1 MDMVTLARI
10 RIKDTLFLKKD
21 NAKTKKLILRGV
33 HHSNI
38 LAILR
43 IWSKLQTKHYK
54 ISQILQ
60 NIDTNSRNDKSLRD
74 FELLKEYAKIMLV

>member
-1 MDMVTLARI
+1 M
-10 RIKDTLFLKKD
+10 
-21 NAKTKKLILRGV
+21 RGI

-43 IWSKLQTKHYK
+43 IWSKQQTKHYK

-74 FELLKEYAKIMLV
+74 FELLKEYAKIMLVYYVNCMKYYVNEPSIIHLIQR